1 VAFVMKVQDVFPLT
15 GRTVLVGEVN
25 GSPKIIRACDCELVI
40 AGSSPA
46 SFRIDGEDLL
56 CPIPPDRVWRA
67 ISTSD
72 AVDVDLVRRSLG
84 NCEVRAIE

>member
-1 VAFVMKVQDVFPLT
+1 MKVQDVFPLT
-15 GRTVLVGEVN
+15 GRTVFVGEVT
-25 GSPKIIRACDCELVI
+25 GGPKIIRACECELVI

-46 SFRIDGEDLL
+46 RLRIDGEDLL

-72 AVDVDLVRRSLG
+72 SVDVALVRKSLG
-84 NCEVRAIE
+84 NCEVKAID

>member
-1 VAFVMKVQDVFPLT
+1 MKVQDVFPLT
-15 GRTVLVGEVN
+15 ARTVFVGEVI
-25 GSPKIIRACDCELVI
+25 GEPKVIRACDCELLI

-46 SFRIDGEDLL
+46 SFRIDGEDFL

-72 AVDVDLVRRSLG
+72 PVDVALVRKSLG
-84 NCEVRAIE
+84 NCEVRAVA